1 MLPLPQ
7 GFFTSDKYHRD
18 MKILKIL
25 ASNSKQ
31 FRFYGIFNKW
41 QIDDDSGGR
50 EGRTSCLKYSPGFVF
65 LTQETQKGHQ
75 NCPKTYWY

>member
-1 MLPLPQ
+1 
-7 GFFTSDKYHRD
+7 

-65 LTQETQKGHQ
+65 WLKKLKKDIKIALKPIGI
-75 NCPKTYWY
+75 KL